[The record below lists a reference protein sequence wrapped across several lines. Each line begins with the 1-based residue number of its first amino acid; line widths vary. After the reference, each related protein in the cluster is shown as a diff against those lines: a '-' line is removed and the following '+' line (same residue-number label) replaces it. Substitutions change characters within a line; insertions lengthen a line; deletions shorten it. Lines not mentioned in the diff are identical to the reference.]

1 MQIVETPRDAMQGI
15 KEFIPTE
22 KKIEFVNSLFKVG
35 YDAVDVGSFV
45 SPRAIPQLADTARV
59 VENLDTAGSQ
69 TKVMVTVGNLRGA
82 QKAMQFDI
90 IDQIA
95 FPYSM
100 SNTFLKLNINSN
112 HEKAIATVSDI
123 LELCDKNGK
132 ELVLYNAMAFGN
144 AYGDEWS
151 PQLVAEDTLALSKT
165 GVKYLILS
173 DTIAVGTARS
183 IGETFKIVMSE
194 FPELVIGA
202 HLHTTPDDWFENVK
216 AAWDNGCR
224 RFDAV
229 INGKGGCPMSKRKM
243 VGNLATTNLLLF
255 LENIGEKITLDIKA
269 FNKALKLADSIFQA
283 KG

>member
-123 LELCDKNGK
+123 LELCDKHGK

-202 HLHTTPDDWFENVK
+202 HLHTTADDWYENVK

-255 LENIGEKITLDIKA
+255 LENIGEKINLDIKA
-269 FNKALKLADSIFQA
+269 FNKALKLADSVFS
-283 KG
+283 

>member
-59 VENLDTAGSQ
+59 VENLDTAGSK

-123 LELCDKNGK
+123 LELCDKHGK

-202 HLHTTPDDWFENVK
+202 HLHTTADDWYENVK

-255 LENIGEKITLDIKA
+255 LENIGEKINLDIKA
-269 FNKALKLADSIFQA
+269 FNKALKLADSVFS
-283 KG
+283 

>member
-123 LELCDKNGK
+123 LELCDKHGK

-202 HLHTTPDDWFENVK
+202 HLHTTPDDWYENVK

-255 LENIGEKITLDIKA
+255 LENIGEKINLDIKA
-269 FNKALKLADSIFQA
+269 FNKALKLADSVFS
-283 KG
+283 